1 MWQLLKAPWSISHV
15 DTARG
20 GVWGQ
25 SSTLSELNW
34 GFQTTLVPWHLSKAF
49 TLINM
54 DLPLDKLSLGAEYQL
69 IKKHFIFTHLQTKG
83 IPWSGFYR
91 DAKRGFVENQKVASS
106 SCKGFFS
113 VRCLTIPEY
122 SHFCVFSLLQTDMQM
137 KYGAWSKSLASKCYF
152 NSYWT
157 DSRHPKVDL
166 IKFKSI

>member
-1 MWQLLKAPWSISHV
+1 MWQLLKALWSISHA

-34 GFQTTLVPWHLSKAF
+34 SFQTLVPWHLSKAF

-83 IPWSGFYR
+83 IPWSGWDGMQKGALLRIKKLLLAAARDFFLWDVLQSQNTHTSVFLAYYR
-91 DAKRGFVENQKVASS
+91 QICRWSMELDQRVWLLNAISIPTE
-106 SCKGFFS
+106 
-113 VRCLTIPEY
+113 LTPDIPR
-122 SHFCVFSLLQTDMQM
+122 LT
-137 KYGAWSKSLASKCYF
+137 
-152 NSYWT
+152 
-157 DSRHPKVDL
+157 
-166 IKFKSI
+166 